1 MRVIVMFFFGLV
13 LLIRPL
19 VISAVIFITV
29 FVIATLP
36 FAGVGAVD
44 GLQTLAVAHCMA
56 GVQVSRVGT
65 LKDLGVGILIVV
77 IGRWLDDV
85 VS

>member
-1 MRVIVMFFFGLV
+1 
-13 LLIRPL
+13 
-19 VISAVIFITV
+19 
-29 FVIATLP
+29 
-36 FAGVGAVD
+36 
-44 GLQTLAVAHCMA
+44 MA